1 MRCQGQ
7 IRFTVP
13 LRPAV
18 FFRSDGNSRK
28 AAANCF
34 YAALMKKIHKRFV
47 SKAHSLGLL
56 NPEVN
61 ELSNNRKK
69 VIILVADST
78 FLITPG
84 STRGEIDQQGNW
96 HFTDDSLVFSG
107 KGHHK
112 HKYAM
117 KTKKND

>member
-1 MRCQGQ
+1 MSRTNPVSRSFKTGS
-7 IRFTVP
+7 I
-13 LRPAV
+13 
-18 FFRSDGNSRK
+18 FRSNGNSRK
-28 AAANCF
+28 AAVNCF

-78 FLITPG
+78 FLICRTPQL
-84 STRGEIDQQGNW
+84 D
-96 HFTDDSLVFSG
+96 L
-107 KGHHK
+107 
-112 HKYAM
+112 
-117 KTKKND
+117 